1 SPAWPGVPYARG
13 MSNRPESGDEP
24 RGSADDV
31 ALATD
36 GDRLWI
42 CASWSSLDG
51 EEVWLG
57 EVTGGSL
64 GALVRAGDG
73 DRPWFRPAVAAL
85 PGGAL
90 GLALSPGGWM
100 AGTVV
105 RDRRPPLRWEAEVDG
120 APWHAAVAVCR
131 ERGEVWLALEVRRG
145 REREIRIGVL
155 DPERGGL
162 REIGRLGG
170 AGAWCRWPA
179 LAAAPG
185 GGALLAWCEGPAGG
199 GGRIAVGGLAREGGT
214 GAALGVPGEAGG
226 DAPARAMGADGW
238 AALAWHTGGP
248 VMAAS
253 GERDASVRRALRAA
267 RWDVAGGRVEA

>member
-1 SPAWPGVPYARG
+1 TRRPPASTSARLTSSSSERCGCSLLRCDGSARSFSPVEDDVPARSPPSASFLLQPAAPAAMVTAASAWTVRECRTAARRSKGKPPRESARSDGNDTARPAGRIETGPRIRNGSPAVKSPAWPGVPYARG

-120 APWHAAVAVCR
+120 APWHAAVAGCR
-131 ERGEVWLALEVRRG
+131 ERGAVWLGLEVR
-145 REREIRIGVL
+145 
-155 DPERGGL
+155 
-162 REIGRLGG
+162 
-170 AGAWCRWPA
+170 
-179 LAAAPG
+179 
-185 GGALLAWCEGPAGG
+185 
-199 GGRIAVGGLAREGGT
+199 
-214 GAALGVPGEAGG
+214 
-226 DAPARAMGADGW
+226 
-238 AALAWHTGGP
+238 
-248 VMAAS
+248 
-253 GERDASVRRALRAA
+253 
-267 RWDVAGGRVEA
+267 